1 MTVKDMYDLQ
11 RHTAMIDLLS
21 TEINVAM
28 QRKEYLKVEDL
39 LNMQLQ
45 AIREIKRI
53 RNQQQYAITMRD
65 MAKQLN
71 ERGISAEVVRK
82 LE

>member
-53 RNQQQYAITMRD
+53 RNQQQYEITMHD

-71 ERGISAEVVRK
+71 ERGIAAEVVRK

>member
-21 TEINVAM
+21 VEINVAM
-28 QRKEYLKVEDL
+28 QRKEYLKVEEL
-39 LNMQLQ
+39 LNMQLI

-53 RNQQQYAITMRD
+53 RNRQQYALTLHD
-65 MAKQLN
+65 MARQLN
-71 ERGISAEVVRK
+71 ERGIAAEVVKRI
-82 LE
+82 E

>member
-21 TEINVAM
+21 VEINVAM

-39 LNMQLQ
+39 LNLQLR

-71 ERGISAEVVRK
+71 ERGIAAEVVRK

>member
-21 TEINVAM
+21 VEINVAM

-39 LNMQLQ
+39 LNLQLR

-53 RNQQQYAITMRD
+53 RNRQQYAVTLHN

-71 ERGISAEVVRK
+71 ERGIAAEVVRK

>member
-1 MTVKDMYDLQ
+1 MYDLQ

-21 TEINVAM
+21 VEINVAM

-53 RNQQQYAITMRD
+53 RNQQQYAVTLHN
-65 MAKQLN
+65 MARRLN
-71 ERGISAEVVRK
+71 EKGIAAEVVRR

>member
-53 RNQQQYAITMRD
+53 RNQQQYAVTLRN
-65 MAKQLN
+65 MARQLN
-71 ERGISAEVVRK
+71 EKGIAAEVVKR

>member
-21 TEINVAM
+21 VEINVAM

-53 RNQQQYAITMRD
+53 RNRQQYAVTLRD

-71 ERGISAEVVRK
+71 ERGIAAEVVSRI
-82 LE
+82 E

>member
-53 RNQQQYAITMRD
+53 RNRQQYEITMHD

-71 ERGISAEVVRK
+71 ERGIAAEVVRK

>member
-39 LNMQLQ
+39 LNIQLQ

-53 RNQQQYAITMRD
+53 RNRQQYAVTLHN

-71 ERGISAEVVRK
+71 ERGIAAEVVKR

>member
-21 TEINVAM
+21 VEINVAM

-53 RNQQQYAITMRD
+53 RNRQQYAVTLRN
-65 MAKQLN
+65 MARQLN
-71 ERGISAEVVRK
+71 ERGIAAEVVSR

>member
-71 ERGISAEVVRK
+71 ERSIAAEVVRK

>member
-39 LNMQLQ
+39 LNLQLR

-53 RNQQQYAITMRD
+53 RNQQQYAVTLRN
-65 MAKQLN
+65 MARQLN
-71 ERGISAEVVRK
+71 ERGIAAEVVSR

>member
-21 TEINVAM
+21 VEINVAM

-53 RNQQQYAITMRD
+53 RNRQQYAITMRD
-65 MAKQLN
+65 MARQLN
-71 ERGISAEVVRK
+71 ERGIAAEVVRK
-82 LE
+82 FE

>member
-53 RNQQQYAITMRD
+53 RNQQQYAVTLRN
-65 MAKQLN
+65 MARRLN
-71 ERGISAEVVRK
+71 EKGIAAEVVSR

>member
-71 ERGISAEVVRK
+71 ERGIAAEVVRK

>member
-21 TEINVAM
+21 VEINVAM
-28 QRKEYLKVEDL
+28 QRKEYLKVEEL
-39 LNMQLQ
+39 LNMQLC

-53 RNQQQYAITMRD
+53 HNQQQYAITMRD

-71 ERGISAEVVRK
+71 ERGIAAEVVRK

>member
-28 QRKEYLKVEDL
+28 QRKEYLKVEEL
-39 LNMQLQ
+39 LNMQLC

-53 RNQQQYAITMRD
+53 RNRQQYAVTLHN
-65 MAKQLN
+65 MARQLN
-71 ERGISAEVVRK
+71 EKGIAAEVVRR

>member
-21 TEINVAM
+21 VEINVAM

-53 RNQQQYAITMRD
+53 RNRQQYAVTLHN
-65 MAKQLN
+65 MARQLN
-71 ERGISAEVVRK
+71 ERGIAAEVVRK
-82 LE
+82 FE

>member
-1 MTVKDMYDLQ
+1 MTVKDIYDLQ

-53 RNQQQYAITMRD
+53 RNRQQYAVTLRN
-65 MAKQLN
+65 MARQLN
-71 ERGISAEVVRK
+71 ERGIAAEVVSR

>member
-28 QRKEYLKVEDL
+28 HRKEYLKVEDL
-39 LNMQLQ
+39 LNLQLR

-53 RNQQQYAITMRD
+53 RNRQQYAVTLHN
-65 MAKQLN
+65 MARQLN
-71 ERGISAEVVRK
+71 ERGIAAEVVRK
-82 LE
+82 FE

>member
-21 TEINVAM
+21 VEINVAM

-39 LNMQLQ
+39 LDMQLQ

-71 ERGISAEVVRK
+71 ERGIAAGVVRK

>member
-21 TEINVAM
+21 VEINVAM

-71 ERGISAEVVRK
+71 ERGIAAEVVKR

>member
-39 LNMQLQ
+39 LNLQLR
-45 AIREIKRI
+45 AIREIKHI
-53 RNQQQYAITMRD
+53 RNRQQYAITMQD

-71 ERGISAEVVRK
+71 ERGIAAEVVRK

>member
-21 TEINVAM
+21 TEIDVAM

-71 ERGISAEVVRK
+71 ERGIAAEVVRK

>member
-21 TEINVAM
+21 VEINVAM

-53 RNQQQYAITMRD
+53 RNRQQYAVTLRN
-65 MAKQLN
+65 MARQLN
-71 ERGISAEVVRK
+71 EKGIAAEVVSR

>member
-21 TEINVAM
+21 VEINVAM

-45 AIREIKRI
+45 AIREIKHI
-53 RNQQQYAITMRD
+53 RNRQQYAITMRD

-71 ERGISAEVVRK
+71 ERGIAAEVVRK

>member
-21 TEINVAM
+21 VEINVAM

-53 RNQQQYAITMRD
+53 RNRQQYEITMHD

-71 ERGISAEVVRK
+71 ERGIAAEVVRK

>member
-21 TEINVAM
+21 VEINIAM

-53 RNQQQYAITMRD
+53 RNRQQYAVTLHN
-65 MAKQLN
+65 MARQLN
-71 ERGISAEVVRK
+71 ERGVAAEVVKR

>member
-28 QRKEYLKVEDL
+28 QRKEYLKVDDL
-39 LNMQLQ
+39 LNLQLR

-53 RNQQQYAITMRD
+53 RNRQQYAVTLHN

-71 ERGISAEVVRK
+71 ERGIAAEVVRK

>member
-53 RNQQQYAITMRD
+53 RNRQQYAITMRD

-71 ERGISAEVVRK
+71 ERGIAAEVVRK

>member
-71 ERGISAEVVRK
+71 DRGIAAEVVRK

>member
-21 TEINVAM
+21 VEINVAM

-53 RNQQQYAITMRD
+53 RNRQQYAITMRD

-71 ERGISAEVVRK
+71 DRGIAAEVVRK

>member
-39 LNMQLQ
+39 LNLQLR

-53 RNQQQYAITMRD
+53 RNRQQYAVTLHN

-71 ERGISAEVVRK
+71 ERGIAAEVVRK

>member
-21 TEINVAM
+21 VEINVAM

-53 RNQQQYAITMRD
+53 RNQQQYEITMHD

-71 ERGISAEVVRK
+71 ERGIAAEVVRK

>member
-21 TEINVAM
+21 VEINVAM

-71 ERGISAEVVRK
+71 ERGIAAEVVRK

>member
-53 RNQQQYAITMRD
+53 RNQQQNEITLHN

-71 ERGISAEVVRK
+71 ERGIASEVVRK

>member
-71 ERGISAEVVRK
+71 ERGIAAEVVRK
-82 LE
+82 FE

>member
-1 MTVKDMYDLQ
+1 MYDLQ

-21 TEINVAM
+21 VEINVAM

-71 ERGISAEVVRK
+71 ERGIAAEVVRK

>member
-28 QRKEYLKVEDL
+28 QRKEYLKVEEL
-39 LNMQLQ
+39 LNMQPC

-53 RNQQQYAITMRD
+53 RNRQQYAITMRD

-71 ERGISAEVVRK
+71 ERGIAAEVVRK

>member
-21 TEINVAM
+21 VEINVAM

-39 LNMQLQ
+39 LNL
-45 AIREIKRI
+45 
-53 RNQQQYAITMRD
+53 
-65 MAKQLN
+65 
-71 ERGISAEVVRK
+71 
-82 LE
+82 